1 MKKINIQ
8 FQESAVIDV
17 DLYVDEY
24 GIADEDVEADIEAR
38 LAEFFYQIIADYEG
52 GEE

>member
-1 MKKINIQ
+1 MKKINIH
-8 FQESAVIDV
+8 FQESAIIDV

-24 GIADEDVEADIEAR
+24 GISEEDVEVDIEAR

-52 GEE
+52 AEE